1 MPALRLDV
9 SALNPGHNR
18 LVESVDPEALGLP
31 PEAWP
36 APLAVLVDA
45 DRAGDEIHV
54 ALSVT
59 SESEEECARCL
70 RHFRAPLEF
79 PVAVY
84 ADRAGS
90 GGRFERELE
99 RDDYVVFHAG
109 RHIDLDEHLREA
121 AILARP
127 MVPLCRPDCRGLCSQ
142 CGADW
147 NEGPCP
153 HGGANPS

>member
-1 MPALRLDV
+1 MPALRLDL

-18 LVESVDPEALGLP
+18 LVESVDPAALGLP

-36 APLAVLVDA
+36 SPLAVHLDA
-45 DRAGDEIHV
+45 DRAGDEVHV
-54 ALSVT
+54 TMSVAAQ
-59 SESEEECARCL
+59 SEEECARCL
-70 RHFRAPLEF
+70 RAFRAPLEF
-79 PVAVY
+79 TVAVY
-84 ADRAGS
+84 ADRAKS

-99 RDDYVVFHAG
+99 QDDFVVFHAG
-109 RHIDLDEHLREA
+109 RHIDLDEQLREA

-127 MVPLCRPDCRGLCSQ
+127 MAPLCRPDCRGLCSQ